1 MMYWYPPSK
10 PKRVKGGIKAQ
21 GLKSRSAMSWWA
33 GRWLDV
39 VYGFDIG
46 QRMSRGRS
54 YARNGQ
60 VADLEISAGKARATV
75 QGSRSSA
82 YRVSVEIGVIGER
95 EWKKIAKAIFAEP
108 ATAAGLLAGQMP
120 KGVEKAFKSAG
131 EDLIPRR
138 SELDTECSCP
148 DWSNPC
154 KHTAA
159 VFILLAEEFER
170 DPFLMFR
177 LRGSG
182 RDQLLK
188 MADSAP
194 ARGAKAKPASSASP
208 AGSPA
213 RGAGPEP
220 LPSDPA
226 KFWGQG
232 AGQYDPGDAF
242 VPKIHAA
249 LPKQLG
255 SFPFWRGEEDFAD
268 AMENAYRGASEAGM
282 AAFLG
287 EYEDSREEPRG
298 RGRRTPV

>member
-10 PKRVKGGIKAQ
+10 PKKVKGGIRAQ

-39 VYGFDIG
+39 VHGFDIG

-82 YRVSVEIGVIGER
+82 YRVSVEIEAIGER

-138 SELDTECSCP
+138 SELVTECSCP

-159 VFILLAEEFER
+159 VFFLLAEEFER

-182 RDQLLK
+182 RDRLLK
-188 MADSAP
+188 MAGP
-194 ARGAKAKPASSASP
+194 ARGAKPPPSAPPAA
-208 AGSPA
+208 SPA
-213 RGAGPEP
+213 RGAAPEP

-226 KFWGQG
+226 KFWGEG
-232 AGQYDPGDAF
+232 AGRYDPGDAF

-268 AMENAYRGASEAGM
+268 AMESAYRDASEAGM

-287 EYEDSREEPRG
+287 EYGERREEPRG
-298 RGRRTPV
+298 RRTPV